1 MVNGYFC
8 FGNNDSDKF
17 VVSLINEE
25 GRARSVSA
33 VSGAVVHTFNIA
45 EKNTYYIRITNK
57 SNTSINGSGSISIR
71 E

>member
-33 VSGAVVHTFNIA
+33 VSGAVVHTFNIV
-45 EKNTYYIRITNK
+45 EKLQIKATRVLMYQVALA
-57 SNTSINGSGSISIR
+57 
-71 E
+71 

>member
-8 FGNNDSDKF
+8 FGNTDSDKF

-33 VSGAVVHTFNIA
+33 VSGAVVHTFNIV
-45 EKNTYYIRITNK
+45 EKIHIILELQIKATRVLMYQVALA
-57 SNTSINGSGSISIR
+57 
-71 E
+71 